1 MTSAHAHHNAPPQR
15 RLLWRYLW
23 LWAMLMLLAV
33 WGILTSVSYYT
44 GMHEADEIN
53 DGQLVAVSQILLRQE
68 HLSSK
73 ALYTEPLN
81 PQQYPLV
88 YAPELRAI
96 AWENGQVVWDSHGIA
111 AWMPAQLRLG
121 LQTLKPQASPVQWRA
136 CVTETTTASG
146 TTRRVA
152 VLVDKTWRQA
162 LGRDIAIHLVR
173 PAIILLPIA
182 ALLLAWAIR
191 RGLAPLKQL
200 SHDVAALDLDAG
212 HSLPAQQ
219 PFQEFSSTVHAI
231 HALTARLQSQLERE
245 RQFTADVAHELRT
258 PLTSLILQ
266 AQLAQSTA
274 NPSEQAQALHQ
285 LTADA
290 QRAARILTQLL
301 DLVRAQKLDGEPP
314 VPVDLCPLAQ
324 QVVSAHARMAHERGQ
339 TLALQ
344 APDTPVWVHGH
355 ATLLELALRNL
366 VDNALR
372 HTPQGTTVEVR
383 VECNSDGSTCMAV
396 QDDGARAGAQAH
408 PSSGMGVGLGLVQR
422 IAQAQGA
429 VVEHVPGAPAQPH
442 RIGLRWSA

>member
-1 MTSAHAHHNAPPQR
+1 MTLAHVHHNAPPR
-15 RLLWRYLW
+15 GRLLWRYLW

-33 WGILTSVSYYT
+33 WGILAAVSHYT

-68 HLSSK
+68 NLSSK
-73 ALYTEPLN
+73 ALHAEPAN

-136 CVTETTTASG
+136 YVSETTASDG
-146 TTRRVA
+146 TTRRVV
-152 VLVDKTWRQA
+152 VLIDKTWRQA

-266 AQLAQSTA
+266 AQQARNTG
-274 NPSEQAQALHQ
+274 NPAAQAQALQQ
-285 LTADA
+285 LTEDA

-301 DLVRAQKLDGEPP
+301 DLVRAQKLTGQPTE
-314 VPVDLCPLAQ
+314 PVDLCQLAQ
-324 QVVSAHARMAHERGQ
+324 KVVSAHASMAHERGQ
-339 TLALQ
+339 TLALL
-344 APDTPVWVHGH
+344 APQPPIVVPGH
-355 ATLLELALRNL
+355 PTLLELALRNL

-372 HTPQGTTVEVR
+372 HTPQGTTVEVL
-383 VECNSDGSTCMAV
+383 VERGNDGSIRMAV